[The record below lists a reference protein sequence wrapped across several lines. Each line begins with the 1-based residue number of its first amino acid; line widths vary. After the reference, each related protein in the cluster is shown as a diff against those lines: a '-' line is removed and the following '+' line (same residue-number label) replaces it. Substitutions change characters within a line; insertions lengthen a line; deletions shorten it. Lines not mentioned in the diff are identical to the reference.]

1 MPDQS
6 THDENTR
13 QYTKEEIEEYTHCLR
28 PLDPEGNWDEWVRY
42 RLAALTVEQG
52 IGSTFSRET
61 FNRRKEIVRSSV
73 EEGRKIWESRQK
85 AVSNRASNA
94 GNTAVPP
101 TVPEDDKT
109 AQPPSNTRQPSQ
121 QTDASQK

>member
-13 QYTKEEIEEYTHCLR
+13 QYTEEEIKKYTDCLQPIDR
-28 PLDPEGNWDEWVRY
+28 EGDWTEWVRY
-42 RLAALTVEQG
+42 SLAAPTADEGV
-52 IGSTFSRET
+52 GSQ
-61 FNRRKEIVRSSV
+61 KEIVRSLV
-73 EEGRKIWESRQK
+73 EKGRKIWESRQER
-85 AVSNRASNA
+85 VSKQASNA

-101 TVPEDDKT
+101 TVPDEDDKT

-121 QTDASQK
+121 QTDASKS

>member
-1 MPDQS
+1 MPEQS

-85 AVSNRASNA
+85 AVSKQASNS

-101 TVPEDDKT
+101 TVPDEDDKT
-109 AQPPSNTRQPSQ
+109 ARAPSSTRLQA
-121 QTDASQK
+121 DRR